1 MHASRPTLLLALLC
15 ASSSS
20 WADSPGSLELC
31 HDATEQDRQPDFKAL
46 DFKDLSS
53 ISVTKDNPP
62 ALRLDTNLEVL
73 NPERIYFPFTQ
84 QVRVS
89 YLYEEAGNST
99 ALGYFYYQ
107 DLVERR
113 FINQGANLTDSS
125 DDTLADNDGNGI
137 ADFHEALF
145 QMTDATSLNSTG
157 RRCGNKFSYTYTNAS
172 GGKKTSSLYVPELA
186 SKDCGG
192 HFNDSANVV
201 AAHPITSGS
210 RPTLKVGL
218 LGQDGSADSADQFSD
233 RGLYRSMPNL
243 LEPRDAK
250 NSFKGI
256 GHLVFLH
263 SDDDGD
269 KNTGGNLG
277 PVADVSTVENG
288 IPDYN
293 VSAYDTDGRPWP
305 TPPDNQLDQEN
316 DRTVNLGEIQG
327 DREIV
332 FFAVSWGSAGHN
344 PVSSGDAKVYP
355 CLSFKANSNICALY
369 LKTPTYVYFS
379 KTFLNLDQNPQVAAP
394 KQVDG
399 QSFKSVAEMDIGCA
413 YTTNK
418 TRCRELNLWGWLDQA
433 TLDRLKNVPAY
444 NNLVMPHERAFV
456 KADTSGRDL
465 MPHVLVGAPST
476 DKYRWVLGFEDLPG
490 GGDRDFNDVS
500 FMIHKSNGGRVRS
513 GVVSGDL
520 SPDIAQDF
528 TITEVTFRAHDESY
542 YAQSS
547 TDAAFCRSRAAADR
561 PRIRYQVA
569 LDCKVCTS
577 NCASNNPVM
586 SVNPNPTWVDV
597 PLDAPPADGKRDQ
610 TVTLRDFLE
619 RSLTGSQLCWQA
631 VMESKYDQCQPT
643 IKNINVFYKAVKA
656 GDYGR
661 AAVSTVANTVLYG
674 TFETPGRKWFEPG
687 NQQPSVR
694 VLDGRPDLSERGHL
708 YLRKLFHPELPTSTV
723 TVNGVEW
730 DSGNKLSTDL
740 RSTTT
745 PDPVNWRKLIT
756 MNPQGQRTELKS
768 VLTDDNGGEA
778 FSSNNCGT
786 NNGGNWV
793 CDLDASGGPPDNAD
807 RALLRNWLYGWE
819 QRTGDNKDTKR
830 TWAMGGVQLS
840 TPAIIGASAMPSW
853 VTLAKGQEQNAYVNN
868 FMKDSRVSARS
879 TMAYVG
885 TTQGFLYG
893 VDAGELRLGD
903 DGCTST
909 PEANGYFKVKS
920 SQKCPAN
927 TNDPKPYPREYGE
940 ATEQFAYMPR
950 KLLPYYVGT
959 YLRQG
964 NGKRASVDASPTVA
978 DVDLGFGSYD
988 PTKGFSANAVSDK
1001 AWTIGPKDT
1010 VGSTEGAKTMLV
1022 APTGPSH
1029 SVVFALDVTDPSS
1042 KNFPLPMW
1050 EFDMA
1055 SDKIDFGGQIGK
1067 LTVEDAFADLGAT
1080 GTLLPDTRGSRHAP
1094 TVTRMDFGSKGGLR
1108 WVALVGTDYVPN
1120 PNTAGSLFL
1129 LDAKTGMPVQLPGA
1143 QSATKTAGV
1152 IPLALNEGISGEPL
1166 AVDANDDGNA
1176 ELIYAATTQGK
1187 IYRIATNKVDATRG
1201 FGRVLQVC
1209 KIADIQTEL
1218 KNSSKPEY
1226 QNEAKFQGVYS
1237 TMGATLYREASGK
1250 GVRLYVGTGNNPDI
1264 SDEPADLQKPTPHGY
1279 VLAFEDR
1286 NPTGTSCNNA
1296 VPLWIKQLG
1305 AGQMV
1310 WGGIELA
1317 RDENGNELVNT
1328 STAVGKAA
1336 NACSLSGT
1344 QSGMFY
1350 SINSANPEPDK
1361 QATGTELGGHSLAAP
1376 VMHDGHM
1383 IMLTADGKVL
1393 VRGDPKKWN
1402 NPPGG
1407 SDAGQVRVH
1416 MWDADPSGVVKP

>member
-15 ASSSS
+15 ASSS
-20 WADSPGSLELC
+20 WAESSPGSLELC

-53 ISVTKDNPP
+53 VLLTKDSPP

-73 NPERIYFPFTQ
+73 NPERIYFPFSQ

-99 ALGYFYYQ
+99 ALGYFYYK
-107 DLVERR
+107 DLVDLK
-113 FINQGANLTDSS
+113 FINTGANPDDSS
-125 DDTLADNDGNGI
+125 DDSLVDSDGNGI

-145 QMTDATSLNSTG
+145 QMSDKFSLDSSG
-157 RRCGNKFSYTYTNAS
+157 RRCSNTFKYTYTNAS
-172 GGKKTSSLYVPELA
+172 GKQNTSTLYVPELA
-186 SKDCGG
+186 SKDCGPHFTASADVVSG
-192 HFNDSANVV
+192 HPV
-201 AAHPITSGS
+201 AAGTK
-210 RPTLKVGL
+210 RPTLKTDL

-243 LEPRDAK
+243 LEPRHEK
-250 NSFKGI
+250 NKNRGI
-256 GHLVFLH
+256 GHLIFLH

-269 KNTGGNLG
+269 RNTGGNLG
-277 PVADVSTVENG
+277 PVADSSTAANG

-293 VSAYDTDGRPWP
+293 VSAYNADGVLWDN
-305 TPPDNQLDQEN
+305 PPDNQLDQEN
-316 DRTVNLGEIQG
+316 DRTVNLGMIEG
-327 DREIV
+327 NREIV

-344 PVSSGDAKVYP
+344 PVSTGNAKVYP
-355 CLSFKANSNICALY
+355 CLSFKANSNVCALY

-379 KTFLNLDQNPQVAAP
+379 KTFLNLDQNPQVATP
-394 KQVDG
+394 KQVDN
-399 QSFKSVAEMDIGCA
+399 QTFKSVAELDIGCA
-413 YTTNK
+413 YTTNQDK
-418 TRCRELNLWGWLDQA
+418 CNLGLSGWLDKA
-433 TLDRLKNVPAY
+433 TLDRLKNVSAY

-476 DKYRWVLGFEDLPG
+476 DKFRWVLGFEDLPG

-500 FMIHKSNGGRVRS
+500 FMIHKSNGGLVRS
-513 GVVSGDL
+513 GVVSGDI
-520 SPDIAQDF
+520 SPDISQDF
-528 TITEVTFRAHDESY
+528 TITEVTFRAQDESY
-542 YAQSS
+542 YAGSS
-547 TDAAFCRSRAAADR
+547 TDAAFCASRPAGEQ

-577 NCASNNPVM
+577 NCSTTNPVM
-586 SVNPNPTWVDV
+586 AVNPNPTWVDV
-597 PLDAPPADGKRDQ
+597 PLDSPPANGKRDQ
-610 TVTLRDFLE
+610 TVTMRDFLE
-619 RSLTGSQLCWQA
+619 RSLTGSQLCWQSI
-631 VMESKYDQCQPT
+631 MESKYDQCQPT

-674 TFETPGRKWFEPG
+674 TFETPGRKWFEAGKP
-687 NQQPSVR
+687 QPSVR
-694 VLDGRPDLSERGHL
+694 VVDGRPDLSERGHL
-708 YLRKLFHPELPTSTV
+708 YLKELFQPETPTKT
-723 TVNGVEW
+723 TGELKW
-730 DSGNKLSTDL
+730 DSGGRLTSDL
-740 RSTTT
+740 RSPAT
-745 PDPVNWRKLIT
+745 PEPSNWRKLIT
-756 MNPQGQRTELKS
+756 MNPQGQRTELKN
-768 VLTDDNGGEA
+768 VLTDADGGEA
-778 FSSNNCGT
+778 FSSANCGT
-786 NNGGNWV
+786 NNGGKWV
-793 CDLDASGGPPDNAD
+793 CDLNASGGSPNAAD

-819 QRTGDNKDTKR
+819 RRNGDNQDTKR
-830 TWAMGGVQLS
+830 AWVMGGVQLS

-868 FMKDSRVSARS
+868 FMKDLRVSERS

-893 VDAGELRLGD
+893 VGAGVLRLGND
-903 DGCTST
+903 PCTADVD
-909 PEANGYFKVKS
+909 ANGYFKVKS
-920 SQKCPAN
+920 TQKCPAN
-927 TNDPKPYPREYGE
+927 TSDPKPYPREYGE
-940 ATEQFAYMPR
+940 AVEKFAYMPR
-950 KLLPYYVGT
+950 KLLPYYVET

-1010 VGSTEGAKTMLV
+1010 VGSTEGAKTVLV

-1029 SVVFALDVTDPSS
+1029 SVVFALDITDPTS
-1042 KNFPLPMW
+1042 KNYPQPMW

-1055 SDKIDFGGQIGK
+1055 SDKIDFGGQTGK
-1067 LTVEDAFADLGAT
+1067 LTVEDAFADLGTT

-1094 TVTRMDFGSKGGLR
+1094 TVARMDFGSKAGQR

-1120 PNTAGSLFL
+1120 PNTAGAIFL
-1129 LDAKTGMPVQLPGA
+1129 VDVKTGMPVQVTGT
-1143 QSATKTAGV
+1143 QMATKTAGV
-1152 IPLALNEGISGEPL
+1152 IPLALNEGISGEPV
-1166 AVDANDDGNA
+1166 AVDANDDGTA
-1176 ELIYAATTQGK
+1176 ELIYATTTKGK
-1187 IYRIATNKVDATRG
+1187 LYRIATNKVDAAGG

-1209 KIADIQTEL
+1209 KIADVQTEL
-1218 KNSSKPEY
+1218 KNSPKTEY
-1226 QNEAKFQGVYS
+1226 QNEAKYQGVYS
-1237 TMGATLYREASGK
+1237 SMGVTLYRDTTGK
-1250 GVRLYVGTGNNPDI
+1250 GVRLFVGTANNPDI
-1264 SDEPADLQKPTPHGY
+1264 SDEPADLIKPAPHGY

-1286 NPTGTSCNNA
+1286 NPTGASCNNA

-1310 WGGIELA
+1310 WGGIALA
-1317 RDENGNELVNT
+1317 RDTSGNELVNT

-1336 NACSLSGT
+1336 NACSLSGDE
-1344 QSGMFY
+1344 SGMFY
-1350 SINSANPEPDK
+1350 SINSANPKPDE
-1361 QATGTELGGHSLAAP
+1361 QATGTALGGHSLATP

-1402 NPPGG
+1402 NASGG
-1407 SDAGQVRVH
+1407 SSVGQVRVH